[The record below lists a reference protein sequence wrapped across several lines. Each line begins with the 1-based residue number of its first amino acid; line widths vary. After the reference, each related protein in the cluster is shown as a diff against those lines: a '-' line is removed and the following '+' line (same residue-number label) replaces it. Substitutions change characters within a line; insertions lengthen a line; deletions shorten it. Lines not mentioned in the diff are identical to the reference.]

1 MMLYKQSIST
11 PLGPMLGI
19 STEDHLYLLEF
30 IDCLG
35 LEYEIENLQLKMRS
49 TIVKASTAPLIS
61 IQKELKQYFARK
73 LRTFE
78 TPISLLGSPF
88 QIRVW
93 EELRKIP
100 YGKTISYS
108 ELATAIGKPQAA
120 RAVGNANGSNQ
131 LAIIIPCHR
140 VIHANGGLGGYNG
153 GITRKP
159 KLLAIEGIAI

>member
-11 PLGPMLGI
+11 PLGPMIGI
-19 STEDHLYLLEF
+19 STHDHLYLLEF

-35 LEYEIENLQLKMRS
+35 LESEIENLQLHMRS
-49 TIVKASTAPLIS
+49 PIALGTTAPLSS
-61 IQKELKQYFARK
+61 IQKELKQYFAGK
-73 LRTFE
+73 LQVFQ

-100 YGKTISYS
+100 YGKTISYL
-108 ELATAIGKPQAA
+108 ELAIGIGQPSAA

-140 VIHANGGLGGYNG
+140 VIHANGKLGGYNG

-159 KLLAIEGIAI
+159 KLLAIEGITI